1 MNDTIGVDISK
12 ASLEVW
18 RLSDRRHM
26 RFSNDTDG
34 LKALCR
40 WLGADPVRV
49 IYEATGRFR
58 RDLEA
63 ALSKA
68 GHGPVKVNPSRARR
82 YAQATGN
89 IAKTDRVDARMLA
102 HMGATLA
109 LEPTPVCSKSM
120 HEIRELHVARVALI
134 KDCTA
139 CRNRLD
145 TARSRMVVAQLKAR
159 ERQIDRQIA
168 QIDAALVLAP
178 ERAPSSAG
186 PRVRPRPRRRRDRRR
201 RRCRRRSR

>member
-34 LKALCR
+34 LKALCK

-49 IYEATGRFR
+49 IYEATGRFH

-68 GHGPVKVNPSRARR
+68 GHGPVKVNPLRARR

-109 LEPTPVCSKSM
+109 LEPTPVRSRSM
-120 HEIRELHVARVALI
+120 HEIEELHVASVALI
-134 KDCTA
+134 KDRTA

-145 TARSRMVVAQLKAR
+145 TARNRMVVA
-159 ERQIDRQIA
+159 
-168 QIDAALVLAP
+168 
-178 ERAPSSAG
+178 SSRHG
-186 PRVRPRPRRRRDRRR
+186 NGRSTGRSP
-201 RRCRRRSR
+201 RSRPSWSA

>member
-49 IYEATGRFR
+49 IYEATGRFH

-63 ALSKA
+63 AMSKA
-68 GHGPVKVNPSRARR
+68 GHGPVKVNPSRASLR
-82 YAQATGN
+82 AG
-89 IAKTDRVDARMLA
+89 DRE
-102 HMGATLA
+102 H
-109 LEPTPVCSKSM
+109 
-120 HEIRELHVARVALI
+120 RE
-134 KDCTA
+134 D
-139 CRNRLD
+139 
-145 TARSRMVVAQLKAR
+145 
-159 ERQIDRQIA
+159 
-168 QIDAALVLAP
+168 
-178 ERAPSSAG
+178 
-186 PRVRPRPRRRRDRRR
+186 RPRRCQDARAYGIDAGA
-201 RRCRRRSR
+201 